1 VDRRR
6 FILETTRELIR
17 RIEQTPDRAALIADL
32 KEWSGSMQPQGRRVT
47 QASINQAAGRGLIQ
61 DALAKKINFGS
72 TRDALLGLKASERL
86 LSGAPRANRLKVVT
100 IHSHM
105 TCGRLCCSGIT
116 LR

>member
-86 LSGAPRANRLKVVT
+86 LSGAR
-100 IHSHM
+100 
-105 TCGRLCCSGIT
+105 
-116 LR
+116 